1 MNFFVVIFFGINCL
15 EKFTNYNTITDL
27 RQKKFKK
34 VKKNTKIILLECDIL
49 IYSNM
54 KKITK
59 KTIAM
64 SLDKNLSDLID
75 KNITNKSKYIE
86 WLIYQDLKKKEV
98 KGIKEVFI

>member
-1 MNFFVVIFFGINCL
+1 
-15 EKFTNYNTITDL
+15 
-27 RQKKFKK
+27 
-34 VKKNTKIILLECDIL
+34 
-49 IYSNM
+49 M

-98 KGIKEVFI
+98 QGIKEIFI